1 MHSLKWTALLL
12 ALTCLLMLLLSLHLL
27 YCCNAL
33 ASTLNMPLE
42 APDATARI
50 DGCMRIWDSRRLLL
64 LAIAP
69 RSSVRRVQELLLTL
83 RECEGRDRILAD
95 MTRAQLI
102 DALKQLKNDTL
113 GLPVFS

>member
-1 MHSLKWTALLL
+1 
-12 ALTCLLMLLLSLHLL
+12 
-27 YCCNAL
+27 
-33 ASTLNMPLE
+33 
-42 APDATARI
+42 
-50 DGCMRIWDSRRLLL
+50 
-64 LAIAP
+64 
-69 RSSVRRVQELLLTL
+69 VQELLLTL